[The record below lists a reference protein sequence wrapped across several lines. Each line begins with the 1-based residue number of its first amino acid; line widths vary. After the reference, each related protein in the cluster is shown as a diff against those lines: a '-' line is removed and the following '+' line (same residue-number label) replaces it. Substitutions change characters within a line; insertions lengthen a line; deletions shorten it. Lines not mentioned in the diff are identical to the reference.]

1 MTNALTPVL
10 LTLLHCCGAADDLRR
25 AIVDVSGNQ
34 AVDSTQQY
42 ELFDHNEQPLSA
54 QPKMASF
61 NQRCQQ
67 AVRRAVADAAEG
79 HTGPIPLY
87 PDPLFHV
94 TVAPRASP
102 DDPRIVYFIMV
113 ARDDAYAAVQRLI
126 SAFYHPSQ
134 ACAWHVARPA
144 QGPLPSPH
152 VPKPATHHAPCSP
165 WCISPL
171 YLPYIS
177 PTSRSHLACISSALP
192 GARGPQGQREHAHGP
207 RRARQGP
214 AQRARPQDKAAR
226 AVGRCGACS
235 GLGLGLG
242 LGLALG

>member
-1 MTNALTPVL
+1 MQRRGSTARGARSRRIRATRPEMTRLTPVL
-10 LTLLHCCGAADDLRR
+10 LALLHCCGAADDVRR
-25 AIVDVSGNQ
+25 TIVDVSGNQ

-79 HTGPIPLY
+79 HAGRVPLY

-102 DDPRIVYFIMV
+102 GDPRIVYFIMV
-113 ARDDAYAAVQRLI
+113 ARDNAYAAVQRLI

-134 ACAWHVARPA
+134 VCAWRVSWPA
-144 QGPLPSPH
+144 HDPLPVTH
-152 VPKPATHHAPCSP
+152 VPKPASLC
-165 WCISPL
+165 
-171 YLPYIS
+171 
-177 PTSRSHLACISSALP
+177 PTPMPPALP
-192 GARGPQGQREHAHGP
+192 GARRPQGQRQHAYVAS
-207 RRARQGP
+207 RAR
-214 AQRARPQDKAAR
+214 
-226 AVGRCGACS
+226 
-235 GLGLGLG
+235 
-242 LGLALG
+242 

>member
-1 MTNALTPVL
+1 MTKLAPVL
-10 LTLLHCCGAADDLRR
+10 LALLHCCGAVDDVRR

-79 HTGPIPLY
+79 HAGRIPLY

-113 ARDDAYAAVQRLI
+113 ARDNAYAAVQRLI

-134 ACAWHVARPA
+134 VCVHGMR
-144 QGPLPSPH
+144 QGLRTALYPSPMR
-152 VPKPATHHAPCSP
+152 PSPASSLCLTPYASSSS
-165 WCISPL
+165 WC
-171 YLPYIS
+171 
-177 PTSRSHLACISSALP
+177 TST
-192 GARGPQGQREHAHGP
+192 
-207 RRARQGP
+207 
-214 AQRARPQDKAAR
+214 
-226 AVGRCGACS
+226 
-235 GLGLGLG
+235 
-242 LGLALG
+242 

>member
-1 MTNALTPVL
+1 MTNGRGMTNALTPVL
-10 LTLLHCCGAADDLRR
+10 LLALLHCCGAADDVRR

-79 HTGPIPLY
+79 ETGPIPLY

-113 ARDDAYAAVQRLI
+113 ARDNAFAAVQRLI

-134 ACAWHVARPA
+134 VCAGHVAWPA
-144 QGPLPSPH
+144 HGPLPSPH
-152 VPKPATHHAPCSP
+152 VPTPATHHALSSSRCMP
-165 WCISPL
+165 PL
-171 YLPYIS
+171 HLP
-177 PTSRSHLACISSALP
+177 
-192 GARGPQGQREHAHGP
+192 
-207 RRARQGP
+207 
-214 AQRARPQDKAAR
+214 
-226 AVGRCGACS
+226 
-235 GLGLGLG
+235 
-242 LGLALG
+242 

>member
-1 MTNALTPVL
+1 MAKLAPVL
-10 LTLLHCCGAADDLRR
+10 LALLHCCGAADDVRR
-25 AIVDVSGNQ
+25 TIVDVSGNQ

-79 HTGPIPLY
+79 HAGQVPLY

-102 DDPRIVYFIMV
+102 GDPRIVYFIMV
-113 ARDDAYAAVQRLI
+113 ARDNAYAAVQRLI

-134 ACAWHVARPA
+134 VCA
-144 QGPLPSPH
+144 
-152 VPKPATHHAPCSP
+152 
-165 WCISPL
+165 
-171 YLPYIS
+171 
-177 PTSRSHLACISSALP
+177 
-192 GARGPQGQREHAHGP
+192 
-207 RRARQGP
+207 
-214 AQRARPQDKAAR
+214 
-226 AVGRCGACS
+226 
-235 GLGLGLG
+235 
-242 LGLALG
+242 

>member
-1 MTNALTPVL
+1 MTKLAPVL
-10 LTLLHCCGAADDLRR
+10 LALLHCCGAVDDVRR

-79 HTGPIPLY
+79 HAGRIPLY

-113 ARDDAYAAVQRLI
+113 ARDNAYAAVQRLI

-134 ACAWHVARPA
+134 VCAWHVHGMCMACARPSLYPSA
-144 QGPLPSPH
+144 HVHVHVRQPMSMCPSPH
-152 VPKPATHHAPCSP
+152 PYASSSS
-165 WCISPL
+165 WC
-171 YLPYIS
+171 
-177 PTSRSHLACISSALP
+177 TST
-192 GARGPQGQREHAHGP
+192 
-207 RRARQGP
+207 
-214 AQRARPQDKAAR
+214 
-226 AVGRCGACS
+226 
-235 GLGLGLG
+235 
-242 LGLALG
+242 

>member
-1 MTNALTPVL
+1 MTKLTPAGWL
-10 LTLLHCCGAADDLRR
+10 LLALLRSGGAADDVRR
-25 AIVDVSGNQ
+25 TIVDVSGNQ

-79 HTGPIPLY
+79 HAGRIPLY

-102 DDPRIVYFIMV
+102 GDPRIVYFIMA
-113 ARDDAYAAVQRLI
+113 ARDNAYAAVQRLI

-134 ACAWHVARPA
+134 VCALHVHSLRTAVY
-144 QGPLPSPH
+144 LSPH
-152 VPKPATHHAPCSP
+152 VPKPVLLCLVSSSSSCTS
-165 WCISPL
+165 
-171 YLPYIS
+171 
-177 PTSRSHLACISSALP
+177 TSRPTPACTW
-192 GARGPQGQREHAHGP
+192 R
-207 RRARQGP
+207 
-214 AQRARPQDKAAR
+214 
-226 AVGRCGACS
+226 
-235 GLGLGLG
+235 
-242 LGLALG
+242 

>member
-1 MTNALTPVL
+1 MTRLTPVL
-10 LTLLHCCGAADDLRR
+10 LALLHCCGAADDVRR
-25 AIVDVSGNQ
+25 TIVDVSGNQ

-79 HTGPIPLY
+79 HAGRIPLY

-102 DDPRIVYFIMV
+102 DDPRIVYFIMA
-113 ARDDAYAAVQRLI
+113 ARDNAYAAVQRLI

-134 ACAWHVARPA
+134 VCALHVHSLRTAVY
-144 QGPLPSPH
+144 LSPH
-152 VPKPATHHAPCSP
+152 VPKPVLLCLVSSSSSCTS
-165 WCISPL
+165 
-171 YLPYIS
+171 
-177 PTSRSHLACISSALP
+177 TSRPTPACTW
-192 GARGPQGQREHAHGP
+192 R
-207 RRARQGP
+207 
-214 AQRARPQDKAAR
+214 
-226 AVGRCGACS
+226 
-235 GLGLGLG
+235 
-242 LGLALG
+242 